1 MNLSASLCTP
11 PSRSKCSR
19 NSFMRGTLKDD
30 LEAVRWYRRAAGQGH
45 EVAQGFLGRMYTNG
59 EGVPQ
64 DLVLAHMWY
73 NIAGANG
80 LDVEIAFEATER
92 LEAMMTPRRHQ
103 PRDGVGPPL
112 HGIRL
117 PGLRAVEFPP
127 TSQPGDVLL

>member
-1 MNLSASLCTP
+1 
-11 PSRSKCSR
+11 
-19 NSFMRGTLKDD
+19 MRGTLKDD

-73 NIAGANG
+73 NTAGANG
-80 LDVEIAFEATER
+80 LDVEISFEATER
-92 LEAMMTPRRHQ
+92 LEAMMTRADINRAMEF
-103 PRDGVGPPL
+103 GPPL

-117 PGLRAVEFPP
+117 PGLRAVDFPP